1 MNNKMIKNNPLFKKA
16 EESVA
21 AARSAYKGK
30 KSLAWEVCYHSQQAV
45 EQFLRAFLASNGVS
59 PASGSLLLL
68 NKDCSRM
75 VPEFKSF
82 ANACSFLSF
91 NGIDIRYP
99 VRSTLSRSDATKAMR
114 AAEQIQKFVMEKM
127 Q

>member
-1 MNNKMIKNNPLFKKA
+1 MNNKTIKNNPLFKKA

-21 AARSAYKGK
+21 AARSAYTGK

-45 EQFLRAFLASNGVS
+45 EQFLRVFLASNGIS
-59 PASGSLLLL
+59 PASGNLLLL
-68 NKDCSRM
+68 NKDCSRV

-82 ANACSFLSF
+82 DSVCNFLSF

-99 VRSTLSRSDATKAMR
+99 VHSKLSRGDATKAIK
-114 AAEQIQKFVMEKM
+114 AAEEIKKFVMEKL